1 MHEGHRRRMYEKL
14 KDGSGICDHE
24 LLEILLFSAC
34 PRKNTNPV
42 AHALIDAF
50 GSLAGVFEA
59 EVEQLMTVD
68 GVGENVALFLKCV
81 GECNR
86 RVKSANTGVAML
98 KTYEDFRFFTTVRM
112 RGKQEEVLEFY
123 CLEKNGKVK
132 RIFSF
137 TDTERNKVEVETDK
151 IAYVIAT
158 EKPYGLLV
166 AHNHLS
172 GSSAPSAN
180 DDRFTVELQLMCSI
194 NNVVLYDH
202 CIYASDTNVYSYFAT
217 GKIDEIKRD
226 FSFKELIDKQLK
238 SRAVEKGN
246 KM

>member
-1 MHEGHRRRMYEKL
+1 MHEGHRKRMYEKL
-14 KDGSGICDHE
+14 KEGSGLCDHE
-24 LLEILLFSAC
+24 LLEILLFNAC

-42 AHALIDAF
+42 AHDLIDAF
-50 GSLAGVFEA
+50 GSLAGVFGAEA
-59 EVEQLMTVD
+59 EQLMTVD

-86 RVKSANTGVAML
+86 RVKTSGSCITML
-98 KTYEDFRFFTTVRM
+98 KTYEDFKRFTTVRM
-112 RGKQEEVLEFY
+112 RGKREEVLEFY
-123 CLEKNGKVK
+123 CLERSGKVK

-137 TDTERNKVEVETDK
+137 TDTELSKVEVRTDK

-172 GSSAPSAN
+172 GSSAPSVN
-180 DDRFTVELQLMCSI
+180 DDRFTIELQLMCSI
-194 NNVVLYDH
+194 GNVMLYDH
-202 CIYASDTNVYSYFAT
+202 CIYASDSNIYSYFIT
-217 GKIDEIKRD
+217 GKIDEIRRR
-226 FSFKELIDKQLK
+226 FSYKELIDKQLK
-238 SRAVEKGN
+238 TIAEEN